1 MSMSIEN
8 ALWLAGILI
17 EIAVV
22 GLLVYRRTWRTLP
35 VFCIYCVWDI
45 LSNVGAFLINRYQ
58 PASYFRAYF
67 AQTIIDAILLCC
79 VLVELAW
86 SLLRP
91 LRASLPRW
99 FTLVL
104 AALILIAGAA
114 IWPLAAL
121 PGLAHVSRQAH
132 LLAQIQQTVSILRI
146 VFFLL
151 LAASSQVLSIN
162 WRDRELQVATGLGIV
177 SIVSLT
183 ATILHMHQTTAS
195 QYQLLGEVVVASYMC
210 CMVYWVVCFA
220 QKEAERREFTPQ
232 MQSFLLAVAG
242 AAHSSRVALTESRS
256 GKDRESG
263 KP

>member
-1 MSMSIEN
+1 
-8 ALWLAGILI
+8 
-17 EIAVV
+17 
-22 GLLVYRRTWRTLP
+22 
-35 VFCIYCVWDI
+35 
-45 LSNVGAFLINRYQ
+45 
-58 PASYFRAYF
+58 
-67 AQTIIDAILLCC
+67 
-79 VLVELAW
+79 
-86 SLLRP
+86 
-91 LRASLPRW
+91 
-99 FTLVL
+99 
-104 AALILIAGAA
+104 
-114 IWPLAAL
+114 LAAL

-256 GKDRESG
+256 GNDRESG